1 MSANDD
7 LFDSIDL
14 DSMQSFMDELGVD
27 RAELENGTEGGTDSA
42 PPIAAPLTIVNTDT
56 GEEEEEDPIDGLEN
70 TDPIPNNTGGTP
82 EVGDDLLHSFTSA
95 LVESGVLSGVD
106 LTKTKV
112 KDFQELT
119 ALIQDQVK
127 QQEFARLNEKQ
138 KAYLDALDKGV
149 PHEEA
154 TPVLNNMAYLESITE
169 EAIESDAE
177 LRKSLIYKS
186 FLSKGFEKEKAIK
199 YTERSIQLE
208 EDIADAIEA
217 KAILLDQEKATL
229 VAKASEI
236 QKQEEEAKKQENSII
251 EDLKKRVYDTNK
263 EIIPGFKPT
272 EQIADKVFKSMTE
285 AIATSE
291 DGRPLNA
298 VMKARMDNPIEFEHK
313 LHYLFQITGGFK
325 DFSYFKRVSKSKAV
339 EEFEANLRKTGTGSL
354 GGGRIPNYIDE
365 DDSME
370 DLLAQ
375 ASAVEKS
382 L

>member
-1 MSANDD
+1 MSQNED

-14 DSMQSFMDELGVD
+14 DSMQSFMDEIGVD
-27 RAELENGTEGGTDSA
+27 RAELETDNA
-42 PPIAAPLTIVNTDT
+42 LEKTPPIAAPLTLVDT
-56 GEEEEEDPIDGLEN
+56 SAEEEEEEEN
-70 TDPIPNNTGGTP
+70 PLGTDNSQDTGGTP

-106 LTKTKV
+106 LSKVKV
-112 KDFQELT
+112 KDVAALNELIKEQIKKQEL
-119 ALIQDQVK
+119 AGLD
-127 QQEFARLNEKQ
+127 EKQ
-138 KAYLDALDKGV
+138 KAYLEAIRAGV

-154 TPVLNNMAYLESITE
+154 VPSVNNIAYLESITE
-169 EAIESDAE
+169 NTIEENAE
-177 LRKSLIYKS
+177 LRKNLIYRS
-186 FLSKGFEKEKAIK
+186 FIAKGFDEQKALK

-217 KAILLDQEKATL
+217 KAILLDNEKAAL
-229 VAKASEI
+229 NAKKEALK
-236 QKQEEEAKKQENSII
+236 QQEEAAKKEESKVI
-251 EDLKKRVYDTNK
+251 EDLRKRVLDTDK

-272 EQIADKVFKSMTE
+272 QQIAEKVFKSMTE
-285 AIATSE
+285 AIATTE

-313 LHYLFQITGGFK
+313 LHYLFQITDGFK

-339 EEFEANLRKTGTGSL
+339 EEFEANLRKTGTGNM
-354 GGGRIPNYIDE
+354 GGGKVPNYIDE
-365 DDSME
+365 DGSME

-375 ASAVEKS
+375 AINIEKS